1 MSWEVFL
8 SRTFFER
15 VRGGVQSL
23 SHVWLCNP
31 VNCSMPDSS
40 VLHYLLEFAQIHV
53 HWTGDSISTEIVL
66 CCRLLLLPSVFPS
79 IRVFSKVSFL
89 HQMAKVLELHLP
101 LNIQSWFP
109 WGLTWSQPQ
118 IFIGRMFIGKNI
130 HWEVFSPVWFFL
142 EECEELALIFKSVYE
157 PVKLTDPGLF
167 LWILFWLLIH
177 PVYLFWIVSCS
188 WVSLVL
194 CIFLRICSSASF

>member
-1 MSWEVFL
+1 MNRNMPGLPVHHQLPEFTQTHIHWVGDAIQSSHPL
-8 SRTFFER
+8 SSPSLLGFNLSQHQGLFKSQLFASD
-15 VRGGVQSL
+15 GQSFGAAA
-23 SHVWLCNP
+23 SA
-31 VNCSMPDSS
+31 S
-40 VLHYLLEFAQIHV
+40 V
-53 HWTGDSISTEIVL
+53 
-66 CCRLLLLPSVFPS
+66 
-79 IRVFSKVSFL
+79 
-89 HQMAKVLELHLP
+89 LP